1 MLKELKGPYF
11 IVCGYTDL
19 RRGID
24 GLAGIIQQNYN
35 LDACSGGLFLFCGR
49 RCDRI
54 KALLWEGDGFLLL
67 YKRLDNG
74 KFQWPRNKTE
84 AEQITAEQYTWL
96 MQGLSIE
103 QQIEAYIKALKA
115 ENSKFQ
121 NENSELQNENT
132 ALKNQV
138 EKQELQINNLT
149 EMLVNSRKK
158 IFGKSSEKSKYFNDA
173 QMSLFNE
180 AEVCAEPTAPEPEK
194 ETLIAAHKRHRKRT
208 KAEITENLQHI
219 KQVCDLENKEC
230 EICGGELTCIGE
242 EFVRSELN
250 IIPAQMYIVDIYR
263 KVYKCTHCSDDELT
277 SIFKADT
284 PISVMKGSMATP
296 ASVAYVMQQKYQLGI
311 PLTRQ
316 SKYLKE
322 LGAEIGSNT
331 LANWVIKSSRW
342 FEKLWQRMHDL
353 RLKESVIHADETPL
367 RVLNRNGKPTDSE
380 SRMWVFCSGKDS
392 AHKMALYY
400 HHATRAGQVVTD
412 MIGDYS
418 GYLQTDGYSAYNAA
432 VNAVRI
438 GCWAHAR
445 RKFTDCLPK
454 GIKTEDARAGKA
466 LELIGKIFAA
476 DEGLVELTSKQ
487 RYEKRQEIL
496 KPVLDEYWDFVES
509 IYAASG
515 SNLAKAV
522 TYSLNQKKHLNN
534 VLLNGELELTNNR
547 AERAVKPFVIGRK
560 NWLFSDTDKGAD
572 ASARCYS
579 IIESANLNDL
589 NVFGYLSYLLTELLK
604 LGDEPTD
611 EQLDYLMPWSETLPR
626 YCKNV

>member
-1 MLKELKGPYF
+1 MIQRLKLHEKNPKKPYKHWTF
-11 IVCGYTDL
+11 RHIY
-19 RRGID
+19 
-24 GLAGIIQQNYN
+24 GIISVSEI
-35 LDACSGGLFLFCGR
+35 CF
-49 RCDRI
+49 
-54 KALLWEGDGFLLL
+54 EGSARMKIPENISPDF
-67 YKRLDNG
+67 
-74 KFQWPRNKTE
+74 
-84 AEQITAEQYTWL
+84 A
-96 MQGLSIE
+96 
-103 QQIEAYIKALKA
+103 AYIKALQS
-115 ENSKFQ
+115 ENSKLQ
-121 NENSELQNENT
+121 NENSELQNENSE
-132 ALKNQV
+132 LKTKV
-138 EKQELQINNLT
+138 EKQELQISNLT

-158 IFGKSSEKSKYFNDA
+158 MFGKSSEKSKYFNDA
-173 QMSLFNE
+173 QMSLFDE
-180 AEVCAEPTAPEPEK
+180 AEVCADESAPEPDK
-194 ETLIAAHKRHRKRT
+194 ETFIAAHKRRKKRT
-208 KAEITENLQHI
+208 KAELTENLTHI
-219 KQVCDLENKEC
+219 KQVCDLDKKEC

-250 IIPAQMYIVDIYR
+250 IIPAQIYVVDIYR
-263 KVYKCTHCSDDELT
+263 KVYKCEHCSDDELT
-277 SIFKADT
+277 NIFKADT
-284 PISVMKGSMATP
+284 PVPVMKGSMATP
-296 ASVAYVMQQKYQLGI
+296 ATVAYVMQQKYHLGM

-342 FEKLWQRMHDL
+342 FDKLWQRMHDL
-353 RLKESVIHADETPL
+353 LLKESVIHADETPL
-367 RVLNRNGKPTDSE
+367 RVLKRDGTPTNSE

-418 GYLQTDGYSAYNAA
+418 GYLQTDGYSAYNSA
-432 VNAVRI
+432 VKAIRV

-454 GIKTEDARAGKA
+454 GIKTEDTRAGKA

-496 KPVLDEYWDFVES
+496 KPVLDEYWNFV
-509 IYAASG
+509 G

-522 TYSLNQKKHLNN
+522 TYSVNQKKQLNN
-534 VLLNGELELTNNR
+534 VLLSGELELTNNR

-579 IIESANLNDL
+579 IIESANHNDL
-589 NVFGYLSYLLTELLK
+589 NVFGYLSYLLTELPK
-604 LGDEPTD
+604 LGENPSD
-611 EQLDYLMPWSETLPR
+611 EQLDCLMPWSETLPG